1 MQALRDPTLDLPRK
15 ERRSAVRDRAGTDF
29 PLQRYTALI
38 AGTLQVNQC
47 EYESV
52 TRTERRAT
60 MTEMEVDEIN
70 DLLMVTQAISTV
82 KANCEEQKNTA
93 IPMDWM
99 QCTLITGSMSDSLY
113 GLHHCIPSLQSPCNC
128 FSLSALHA
136 KRPGNL
142 GAMLMAEKLFANCK
156 HPDCSY
162 TDCYTKVSR
171 ETVKTMAGIALHR
184 VLSMPTVHGS
194 RDLVYLDYS
203 IETVCEPAGELVV

>member
-1 MQALRDPTLDLPRK
+1 MGIVNASIAGSNT
-15 ERRSAVRDRAGTDF
+15 VRDRVGTDS

-47 EYESV
+47 EYEPV
-52 TRTERRAT
+52 TRTERGAT

-82 KANCEEQKNTA
+82 KANCEGQKNTA

-99 QCTLITGSMSDSLY
+99 QCTLIPGSMSDSLY

-136 KRPGNL
+136 KRAGNL

-171 ETVKTMAGIALHR
+171 ETVKTMAGIAFSGYEVTTAQTAQHADCPRLKRSCLLGLFH
-184 VLSMPTVHGS
+184 
-194 RDLVYLDYS
+194 
-203 IETVCEPAGELVV
+203 